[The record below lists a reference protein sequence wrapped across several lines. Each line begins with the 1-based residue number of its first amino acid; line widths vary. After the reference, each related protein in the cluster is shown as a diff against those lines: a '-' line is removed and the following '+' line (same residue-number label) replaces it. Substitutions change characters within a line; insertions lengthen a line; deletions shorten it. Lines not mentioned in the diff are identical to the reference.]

1 MKIVIAGAGAMGCL
15 FAAMIAGAE
24 HKLHLLEQ
32 DAGRVAAIR
41 CSGISIKRDGVEL
54 SVTMPAITS
63 NVCDVG
69 IADIILLLVKA
80 YDTENAIQACLP
92 AIGPHTTVLTLQ
104 NGLGNI
110 EAITRYV
117 PQSLILAG
125 TTAHGATLL
134 GNGRVRHAGSGD
146 TVIGA
151 LVPEGVMR
159 AYAVQEFFQSA
170 GIPTMVVHDINSVL
184 WGKLLVNVGINA
196 LTAIMGVKNGR
207 VGDTEH
213 LHAVMR
219 RAVLEGAAVA
229 LRLGIS
235 LPYPDPVERTA
246 EVCRATAE
254 NISSMNQDIRSGRRT
269 EIDSINGVVAAY
281 GRRLGIA
288 TPVNCIL
295 TSLIKSLE
303 IPPHV

>member
-41 CSGISIKRDGVEL
+41 RSGISIKRDGVEL

-63 NVCDVG
+63 NVCDAG
-69 IADIILLLVKA
+69 IADIVLLLVKA

-151 LVPEGVMR
+151 LVPEGAMR
-159 AYAVQEFFQSA
+159 AYAVREVFQSA

-196 LTAIMGVKNGR
+196 LTAIMGVIYGR

-229 LRLGIS
+229 LRLGIP

-269 EIDSINGVVAAY
+269 EIDSI
-281 GRRLGIA
+281 
-288 TPVNCIL
+288 
-295 TSLIKSLE
+295 
-303 IPPHV
+303 